1 MIYFD
6 NAATTFPKP
15 KKVLEAVQECLKHY
29 CGNPGRSSHRLS
41 VKSGEEIY
49 LAREAV
55 STFFGI
61 DAPERVVF
69 THNATDA
76 LNMAIKTTVDE
87 NSSVIISDIEHNA
100 VIRPLAKLKKT
111 KGVIYSEYDSDNDIK
126 EEFKKLSHAKPNCII
141 SNVTSNVTGKSIDL
155 KKLSSVKAR
164 LNVPLILDASQA
176 AGHLKINAKNTPFD
190 IICAPAHK
198 SLFGIQG
205 CGFAIFADERYR
217 ESFIEGGS
225 GSESISTEMPK
236 ELPERFEAGTAAV
249 ASIVALRHGIEFI
262 NSIGLSEI
270 SKKLSSLN
278 ERAYEILSSFKTFN
292 IISEGNGITS
302 FYSDKLPSYAISN
315 ELDKYGICT
324 RSGLHCAP
332 SVHRKL
338 GTLKNGTVRLSFSF
352 FNSTSELDTFYKRM
366 KAIAKTLL

>member
-15 KKVLEAVQECLKHY
+15 KRVLSATQECLKQY

-55 STFFGI
+55 ASFFGI
-61 DAPERVVF
+61 NEPERVVF

-76 LNMAIKTTVDE
+76 LNMAIKTTVPE

-100 VIRPLAKLKKT
+100 VIRPLAKLEKT
-111 KGVIYSEYDSDNDIK
+111 KGVICRQYNSDGDI
-126 EEFKKLSHAKPNCII
+126 ENEFTNLSHITPRCIV
-141 SNVTSNVTGKSIDL
+141 SNVTSNVTGKSVDL
-155 KKLSSVKAR
+155 KKLSAIKKR

-176 AGHLKINAKNTPFD
+176 AGHLNINAKDTPFD
-190 IICAPAHK
+190 ILCAPAHK

-205 CGFAIFADERYR
+205 CGFAIFADERQR
-217 ESFIEGGS
+217 DSFIEGGS
-225 GSESISTEMPK
+225 GYESISKEMPR
-236 ELPERFEAGTAAV
+236 ELPEHFEAGTAAV

-262 NSIGLSEI
+262 KSIGLSEI
-270 SKKLSSLN
+270 SKKLTLLN
-278 ERAYEILSSFKTFN
+278 EKAVEILTSFKMLN
-292 IISEGNGITS
+292 VLSEGNGITS
-302 FYSDKLPSYAISN
+302 FYAEELPSHAISN

-332 SVHRKL
+332 SVHKKL

-352 FNSTSELDTFYKRM
+352 FNSTSELDVLYRRM
-366 KAIAKTLL
+366 KTIVKTLF